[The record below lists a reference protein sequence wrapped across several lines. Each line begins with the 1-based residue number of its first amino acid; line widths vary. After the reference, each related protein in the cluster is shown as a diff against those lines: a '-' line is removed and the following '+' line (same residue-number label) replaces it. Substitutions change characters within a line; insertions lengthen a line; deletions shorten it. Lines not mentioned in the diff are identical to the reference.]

1 MGGMVKIVE
10 ATKARSTF
18 SELLNNVRYGSDRAL
33 IGRHGKE
40 VAALIPVEDLR
51 LLEMLEDH
59 IDIDAARK
67 ALRNP
72 KNKVRIPLAEVKKRL
87 GL

>member
-18 SELLNNVRYGSDRAL
+18 SELLNNVRYGSDRVL
-33 IGRHGKE
+33 IGRHGKK

-51 LLEMLEDH
+51 LLEMLEDQ

-72 KNKVRIPLAEVKKRL
+72 KNKVRIPLAELKKRL

>member
-1 MGGMVKIVE
+1 MGPMVKIVE
-10 ATKARSTF
+10 ATKARSGF
-18 SELLNNVRYGSDRAL
+18 SELLNHVRYGADRVL

-51 LLEMLEDH
+51 LLEMLEDE
-59 IDIDAARK
+59 IDIEAARK
-67 ALRNP
+67 ALSNP
-72 KNKVRIPLAEVKKRL
+72 RNKVRVPLKKVKKRL